1 MPYQI
6 QISDPVNFINNV
18 AYLYQNASR
27 IFMEYVDNSLD
38 DAEHLYQLN
47 EDSYPYPIEIDIF
60 IDPLEKKVTFIDNC
74 RGMDRDLLL
83 RIITEV
89 GSSNKKA
96 QSWTNGE
103 FGFGIH
109 SFRACAEKMQV
120 ISKTEG
126 MEHPLKITI
135 DRNELE
141 APDEREVSRS
151 EFPHNSGTKVVLERF
166 DRDWWIDVNTELL
179 KDEIEKHFEG
189 LLTRPDLRIRIHHG
203 RERIVCCPMD
213 YREITGSEIVREISE
228 IILNDDSSTRISY
241 AQPVK
246 IYLKVTDQI
255 IPNKRPIFLNKG
267 RRIDEILNIRSFR
280 NKSKYRTTL
289 WGNNNLTGYIE
300 VNGNLDPT
308 IERNEFKRNN
318 DRKFVYSQILEME
331 DEIHELIQEKYRSTE
346 EASLS
351 KLEDILSSALSKLAK
366 LDALR
371 FRTTSIK
378 GTDTHLLAGG
388 GGEFSEEGAGG
399 PLGGSGGDGG
409 TGGSGEGDGAG
420 VVPGNGRYPEEG
432 NGSGP
437 RPKESD
443 EETEFTGRV
452 RKKSGF
458 NIKLSDLDPPE
469 LEGTDR
475 KLRSQYLDGTI
486 YIYKNHPL
494 FQERIKKTLQGEPK
508 LNQRL
513 ISYLASEI
521 SVHYKNVFYEKKK
534 MQPDIK
540 RILSSREE
548 LFSSQIEFIYEF
560 EKILQPLDNMN
571 LFTLESIEN
580 QEGGH

>member
-1 MPYQI
+1 M
-6 QISDPVNFINNV
+6 
-18 AYLYQNASR
+18 
-27 IFMEYVDNSLD
+27 
-38 DAEHLYQLN
+38 H
-47 EDSYPYPIEIDIF
+47 
-60 IDPLEKKVTFIDNC
+60 
-74 RGMDRDLLL
+74 
-83 RIITEV
+83 
-89 GSSNKKA
+89 
-96 QSWTNGE
+96 
-103 FGFGIH
+103 
-109 SFRACAEKMQV
+109 V

-126 MEHPLKITI
+126 MEHPLKISI
-135 DRNELE
+135 NREELE
-141 APDEREVSRS
+141 APEEREVSRS
-151 EFPHNSGTKVVLERF
+151 EFPHNSGTKVILENF

-179 KDEIEKHFEG
+179 KDEIENHFEG
-189 LLTRPDLRIRIHHG
+189 LLTRPNLRIRIHNA
-203 RERIVCCPMD
+203 RERITCSPLD
-213 YREITGSEIVREISE
+213 YRQIAGSEIEKEISE
-228 IILNDDSSTRISY
+228 IVLNDDSSSRITY

-267 RRIDEILNIRSFR
+267 RRIDEILNIKSFR
-280 NKSKYRTTL
+280 NKSKYRTSL

-308 IERNEFKRNN
+308 IERNEFKRTN
-318 DRKFVYSQILEME
+318 DRKFVYSQILDLE
-331 DEIHELIQEKYRSTE
+331 DEIHELIQEKFRTSE

-388 GGEFSEEGAGG
+388 GGEFSEEGDGG
-399 PLGGSGGDGG
+399 PSGDSGGTGG
-409 TGGSGEGDGAG
+409 TGGSDEGDGAG
-420 VVPGNGRYPEEG
+420 VVSGEGTYPEEG
-432 NGSGP
+432 GDSGP

-443 EETEFTGRV
+443 EETEFTGSV
-452 RKKSGF
+452 RRKSGF
-458 NIKLSDLDPPE
+458 NIVISDLDPPE
-469 LEGTDR
+469 LEGTDK

-494 FQERIKKTLQGEPK
+494 FQERIKRTLQGEPK

-513 ISYLASEI
+513 IFYLASEI

-548 LFSSQIEFIYEF
+548 LFKSQIEFIYEF
-560 EKILQPLDNMN
+560 EKILQPLENLN
-571 LFTLESIEN
+571 LFTLESLD
-580 QEGGH
+580 QEGAH